1 MSLNGRAVGSHMTT
15 DPGVRKLPI
24 LPLRNSVLLPGS
36 AMPSRVSRVQ
46 SIALIESAVAG
57 GLMVGVIAQ
66 REPTVDDPGQADLYQ
81 VGTVANL
88 SRLPGD
94 SPDEPCVLLR
104 GISRFRI
111 VEVVQ
116 TTPYLWAYVEDLP
129 EQDGD
134 EQEHETLFARL
145 QALAQTVIRQMVP
158 EPQAAIEMIASMDNL
173 ADLAALMCANLDV
186 PTVEKQRVLE
196 TSSIVQ
202 RAQLVIGLLER
213 MRTGVTPTAQQ
224 APTSYFVTKP
234 LSRAAFLAKA
244 AELGWIFADRTPSTV
259 ESPEVL
265 TFRAGEELVRYQQEP
280 FLDLSLLLVASTT
293 AGDAQ
298 VVATELP
305 VLCAEQIIQ
314 GLPFETDPADRLSQ
328 LAILFGLHATRSD
341 RLTLDGLHAQ
351 LRQLLGRADAEACFF
366 ASMAMSALGTCE
378 ACHGMLAEQ
387 IVRVPEP
394 RFCDFTS
401 SWMQRRAAPRITEWF
416 ARFRSLSPS
425 TRVWRV
431 PEQTTHR
438 EVLRALWAAGYVPI
452 EFRSHELSGLP
463 FREQHWFSPD
473 GACRVLYQFT
483 LESPIP
489 VRLIQAEGHG
499 PERVRHDLA
508 QAGCGLLGIDDL
520 VARLASLT
528 SGAQVIEAVAQIM
541 QTALPE
547 DADRVVA
554 ALAPLCT
561 HPDPRVLATLLEA
574 VEEGQWPQA
583 GPLLQRLTVSK
594 FARIA
599 DSASYLQE
607 TLELEPSSAASG
619 RRRWPADSQPETLLF
634 VPSVDRSALLRALGK
649 CLFIRWNP
657 DTEGAQL
664 AELCLRSSDGNTS
677 IRVILD
683 GVARGQVVCL
693 SGGSRK
699 VFHERL
705 RRARLSP
712 WTRQEI
718 DEQLARSEESS
729 RAEWLIRQRSLERIE
744 IR

>member
-1 MSLNGRAVGSHMTT
+1 MTT

-36 AMPSRVSRVQ
+36 AMPSRVSRRR
-46 SIALIESAVAG
+46 SIALIESALAG
-57 GLMVGVIAQ
+57 GLMVGVVTQ
-66 REPTVDDPGQADLYQ
+66 REPAVDDPGQADLYQ

-94 SPDEPCVLLR
+94 SPDEPCVLLH
-104 GISRFRI
+104 GNSRFRI
-111 VEVVQ
+111 VEVLQ

-129 EQDGD
+129 DVEGD
-134 EQEHETLFARL
+134 EEESERLFA
-145 QALAQTVIRQMVP
+145 QMQSLAQTVIRQMVSA
-158 EPQAAIEMIASMDNL
+158 PQAAIEMIASMDNL
-173 ADLAALMCANLDV
+173 ADLTSLMGANLDV
-186 PTVEKQRVLE
+186 STIEKQRVLE

-213 MRTGVTPTAQQ
+213 MRTGATPTAQQ
-224 APTSYFVTKP
+224 PSSPYFVAKP
-234 LSRAAFLAKA
+234 LSRAAFLALA
-244 AELGWIFADRTPSTV
+244 AERGWIFVDRTPSTV
-259 ESPEVL
+259 KSPEVL
-265 TFRAGEELVRYQQEP
+265 TFWSGEELISYQQEP
-280 FLDLSLLLVASTT
+280 SLDLSMLLVAPTT
-293 AGDAQ
+293 AGHAQ

-305 VLCAEQIIQ
+305 VLCAEQVIQ
-314 GLPFETDPADRLSQ
+314 GMPSETDAADRLSQ
-328 LAILFGLHATRSD
+328 LAILFGLHASRFD
-341 RLTLDGLHAQ
+341 RVALDGLHAQ

-366 ASMAMSALGTCE
+366 ASMAMSALVICE
-378 ACHGMLAEQ
+378 ECHGMLAEQ

-401 SWMQRRAAPRITEWF
+401 SWMQRRVAPRIAEWL
-416 ARFRSLSPS
+416 ARFRLLSPS

-431 PEQTTHR
+431 PEQTNHR

-463 FREQHWFSPD
+463 FREQHWLSPD
-473 GACRVLYQFT
+473 GTCRVLYQFT
-483 LESPIP
+483 IESPIP
-489 VRLIQAEGHG
+489 VRLIQSEGHG
-499 PERVRHDLA
+499 PERVGCDLA
-508 QAGCGLLGIDDL
+508 QAGCGLLGLDDL
-520 VARLASLT
+520 LTRLASRT

-583 GPLLQRLTVSK
+583 GPLLQRLTASK

-634 VPSVDRSALLRALGK
+634 VPSLDRSALLRALGK
-649 CLFIRWNP
+649 CLFVRWNP

-699 VFHERL
+699 VYYERL

-718 DEQLARSEESS
+718 EEQLARSEESS
-729 RAEWLIRQRSLERIE
+729 QAEWLIRQRALERIE

>member
-1 MSLNGRAVGSHMTT
+1 M
-15 DPGVRKLPI
+15 
-24 LPLRNSVLLPGS
+24 
-36 AMPSRVSRVQ
+36 
-46 SIALIESAVAG
+46 
-57 GLMVGVIAQ
+57 
-66 REPTVDDPGQADLYQ
+66 
-81 VGTVANL
+81 GTGANL

-94 SPDEPCVLLR
+94 SPDEPFVLLQ

-111 VEVVQ
+111 VEVIQ

-134 EQEHETLFARL
+134 EEEHETLFAQL
-145 QALAQTVIRQMVP
+145 QALAQTVIRQMVS
-158 EPQAAIEMIASMDNL
+158 EPQAAIEMIASIDNL
-173 ADLAALMCANLDV
+173 ADLAALMGANLDV
-186 PTVEKQRVLE
+186 STIEKQRVLE
-196 TSSIVQ
+196 TTNTAR

-213 MRTGVTPTAQQ
+213 MRTDVTPTAQQ
-224 APTSYFVTKP
+224 PSSPYFVTKP
-234 LSRAAFLAKA
+234 LSRAAFLAMA
-244 AELGWIFADRTPSTV
+244 AERGWIFVDRTPSTV
-259 ESPEVL
+259 EASEVL
-265 TFRAGEELVRYQQEP
+265 TFRSGEELISYQQEP
-280 FLDLSLLLVASTT
+280 LLDLSMLLVAPTT
-293 AGDAQ
+293 AAHAQ

-305 VLCAEQIIQ
+305 VRCAEQVIQ
-314 GLPFETDPADRLSQ
+314 GMPSETDAADRLSQ
-328 LAILFGLHATRSD
+328 LAILFGLHASRSD
-341 RLTLDGLHAQ
+341 RIALDGLHAQ

-387 IVRVPEP
+387 NVRVPEP

-401 SWMQRRAAPRITEWF
+401 SWMQRRIAPRIAELL
-416 ARFRSLSPS
+416 ARFRLLSPS

-431 PEQTTHR
+431 PEQTNHR

-463 FREQHWFSPD
+463 FREQHWLSPD
-473 GACRVLYQFT
+473 GTCRVLYQFT
-483 LESPIP
+483 IESPIP
-489 VRLIQAEGHG
+489 VRLIQSEGHG
-499 PERVRHDLA
+499 PERVGRDLA
-508 QAGCGLLGIDDL
+508 QAGCGLLGLDDL
-520 VARLASLT
+520 LTRLASVT
-528 SGAQVIEAVAQIM
+528 SGAQVIEAIAQIM

-583 GPLLQRLTVSK
+583 GPLLTRLTASK

-607 TLELEPSSAASG
+607 TLELDPSPAASG

-634 VPSVDRSALLRALGK
+634 VPSMDRSALLLALGK

-664 AELCLRSSDGNTS
+664 AELCLRSSEGNTS

-683 GVARGQVVCL
+683 GVAQGQVVCL

-699 VFHERL
+699 VYHERL

-718 DEQLARSEESS
+718 EEQLACSEESS
-729 RAEWLIRQRSLERIE
+729 QAEWLIRQRALERIE